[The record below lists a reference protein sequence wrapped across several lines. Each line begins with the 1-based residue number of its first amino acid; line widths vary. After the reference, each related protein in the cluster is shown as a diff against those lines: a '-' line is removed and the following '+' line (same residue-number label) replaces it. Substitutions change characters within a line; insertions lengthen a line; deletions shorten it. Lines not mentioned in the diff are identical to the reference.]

1 MTSSRSPDIKYNA
14 SGYVDK
20 TAYDAISKV
29 DRENLK
35 IRRRR
40 VIDKFNEIAK
50 LEGLRIDSYISLVE
64 VEDNKI

>member
-1 MTSSRSPDIKYNA
+1 MTSSRSPDIKYNG

-29 DRENLK
+29 DRESLK

-40 VIDKFNEIAK
+40 VIDKINEIAES
-50 LEGLRIDSYISLVE
+50 EGLRINSYISLVE
-64 VEDNKI
+64 VNNDN